1 MLRSICGWTSN
12 MRNLRPGASFRS
24 FFTLFA
30 GAWLFAAAGTAGAQA
45 TQAAGQ
51 FLSVAGD
58 VRIVARDGAQ
68 RPAARAAEFREGE
81 SIVTG
86 PGALGQVRMADG
98 TLMSVRAD
106 TEMKLDRFS
115 YTGQNDT
122 DPSFLLSVVK
132 GGFRTITGLIG
143 KIKRDSYK
151 VATPSATLGIRGTDF
166 ELVHVQQPL
175 ATPQAPAG
183 TYNRVYEGVTSFQ
196 NIAGSSLLVNRDQ
209 TAFAA
214 LPGTT
219 PPVLVAPPAAVF
231 GRPTPPPQ
239 RSQRQDDGKTE
250 TARQPGVRDSVKA
263 SAVDIAPRVQTAPL
277 LTPLDTAPAVL
288 LTPIDTTT
296 TVTAPKI
303 DSTTTI
309 LTAPTTTTTTILT
322 APTTTTTT
330 TTTLTAPTTTLIAP
344 ATTVLA
350 PATTTVTPVL
360 APVTTTIKATTTT
373 LTPVLK

>member
-1 MLRSICGWTSN
+1 MNIAL
-12 MRNLRPGASFRS
+12 NLRNCSL
-24 FFTLFA
+24 LFA
-30 GAWLFAAAGTAGAQA
+30 AACLFAAAGASAQ
-45 TQAAGQ
+45 QARPAGQ
-51 FLSVAGD
+51 FLSATGD

-68 RPAARAAEFREGE
+68 RQAARAAEFYEGE

-86 PGALGQVRMADG
+86 PGALGQLRMSDG
-98 TLMSVRAD
+98 ALMSVRPN
-106 TEMKLDRFS
+106 TEMKLDRYSF
-115 YTGQNDT
+115 TGQNDT

-196 NIAGSSLLVNRDQ
+196 NIAGSSLLVSRDQ

-250 TARQPGVRDSVKA
+250 TAQQPAPGVRDSVKA
-263 SAVDIAPRVQTAPL
+263 
-277 LTPLDTAPAVL
+277 TPLEAAPAVL
-288 LTPIDTTT
+288 LTPIDTAPKVQPATT
-296 TVTAPKI
+296 LQAAPLLTPIDTAPKAA
-303 DSTTTI
+303 TTV
-309 LTAPTTTTTTILT
+309 LTPAAT
-322 APTTTTTT
+322 ATPV
-330 TTTLTAPTTTLIAP
+330 LAP

-350 PATTTVTPVL
+350 PVTATVTPVLAPVTTTVAPVL
-360 APVTTTIKATTTT
+360 APVTTTIKATTTI